1 MPDCKPM
8 IDFTVLNGSL
18 PSLFL
23 YVYLLIKELKER
35 GWREGREQYRKVNHR
50 LIPVSL
56 VFVSS
61 TSKPSISLLCPF
73 IFMEKGNKDKG
84 SKDWA

>member
-1 MPDCKPM
+1 M

-35 GWREGREQYRKVNHR
+35 GWAKPGREEN
-50 LIPVSL
+50 
-56 VFVSS
+56 S
-61 TSKPSISLLCPF
+61 TVKSI
-73 IFMEKGNKDKG
+73 IG
-84 SKDWA
+84 